1 MQGGLNWELIALV
14 AGGASAALIAWDAA
28 IRKGPL
34 SDTMKGILEIAWPV
48 LFIALMGLLLKFTD
62 FAAVLLLAGV
72 VTGIIWLVDARVLA
86 PRRGQEAA
94 EPIVVDMAR
103 AFFPVIVVVF
113 VIRSFWVE
121 PFKIP
126 SGSMKPTL
134 LVGDFILVNK
144 YTYGIRLPV
153 LNRKVMEVGEVKRG
167 DVVVF
172 RYPVDPSVD
181 YIKRVVGL
189 PGDKVTYAGKALMI
203 NGQQVPVQASGFYT
217 DGELNYLRLPTFSE
231 KLGERTHTM
240 MVVPPEPPVNL
251 SQVRQFPHRENCEY
265 NDGGFSCTVP
275 PGHYFMMGDNRDQS
289 ADSRYWGFVP
299 DDHVKG
305 RAFLVWMNFG
315 DFKRI
320 GNEIARTKR
329 SDLSRTLTRPPGRS
343 TTPTE
348 SPGSNRRSEARRYSP
363 GPPPSRPTCMR
374 NRPRSSNT
382 RGKAPSKTQMRLL
395 ESSRTAIG
403 GIWSSFPAGN
413 WRVATRID
421 CSTHAG

>member
-14 AGGASAALIAWDAA
+14 AGGGSAALVAWDAA
-28 IRKGPL
+28 IRKGPR
-34 SDTMKGILEIAWPV
+34 SESVKGILEIAWPV
-48 LFIALMGLLLKFTD
+48 LFIAVMGLLLKFTD
-62 FAAVLLLAGV
+62 FAAVLLIAAV
-72 VTGIIWLVDARVLA
+72 ATGTIWLVDRKALA
-86 PRRGQEAA
+86 PRRAEGEA

-113 VIRSFWVE
+113 LIRSFWVE

-153 LNRKVMEVGEVKRG
+153 LNRKVVEVGEVKRG

-172 RYPVDPSVD
+172 RFPADPSVD

-189 PGDKVTYAGKALMI
+189 PGDKVEYKGKLLAI
-203 NGQQVPVQASGFYT
+203 NGRPVPVQAAGHYT
-217 DGELNYLRLPTFSE
+217 DGELNYVRLPTFTE

-240 MVVPPEPPVNL
+240 MVVPPEPTVNL
-251 SQVRQFPHRENCEY
+251 AQVKQFPYRENCEY
-265 NDGGFSCTVP
+265 NDDGFTCTVP

-299 DDHVKG
+299 DDHIKG

-315 DFKRI
+315 DLKRI
-320 GNEIARTKR
+320 GN
-329 SDLSRTLTRPPGRS
+329 
-343 TTPTE
+343 
-348 SPGSNRRSEARRYSP
+348 
-363 GPPPSRPTCMR
+363 
-374 NRPRSSNT
+374 
-382 RGKAPSKTQMRLL
+382 
-395 ESSRTAIG
+395 
-403 GIWSSFPAGN
+403 GIE
-413 WRVATRID
+413 
-421 CSTHAG
+421 